1 MKFKKEDEMFY
12 AYLTF
17 ELEWYESQLNLKPDS
32 EWLIAIVNSLRKL
45 IKKMTIENLNKCD
58 VVELKNVNISKL
70 VDEIVEVDKSMRKK
84 KN

>member
-45 IKKMTIENLNKCD
+45 IKKMTVENL
-58 VVELKNVNISKL
+58 
-70 VDEIVEVDKSMRKK
+70 K